1 MTDNTETS
9 IRLNSSKQPQAPHCA
24 KPEKILPMDWRRNK
38 KEKYEYVEYKKTL
51 MCTKTEILFKLT
63 NIKQQPW

>member
-24 KPEKILPMDWRRNK
+24 RPEKILPIDWGQTNAEK
-38 KEKYEYVEYKKTL
+38 KDIMKVR
-51 MCTKTEILFKLT
+51 
-63 NIKQQPW
+63 

>member
-24 KPEKILPMDWRRNK
+24 RPEKILPIDWEQTKRREK
-38 KEKYEYVEYKKTL
+38 KDIMKVR
-51 MCTKTEILFKLT
+51 
-63 NIKQQPW
+63 

>member
-24 KPEKILPMDWRRNK
+24 KPEKILPIDWGQTNAEK
-38 KEKYEYVEYKKTL
+38 KRYNESPLVRPPNGHKNLV
-51 MCTKTEILFKLT
+51 
-63 NIKQQPW
+63 P